1 MPKRAAP
8 KPPDLSPLLN
18 GSQVCE
24 ALGISSR
31 TLDRLIA
38 DDELPA
44 DYVIRGRNR
53 WRPES
58 VVNYREANKASKEA
72 AS

>member
-1 MPKRAAP
+1 MPKRQSAP
-8 KPPDLSPLLN
+8 AEPDLSPLLN
-18 GSQVCE
+18 GAEVCK

-44 DYVIRGRNR
+44 DYIIRGRNR

-58 VVNYREANKASKEA
+58 VVNYREANKASKESA
-72 AS
+72 